1 MLSKTI
7 IQIFWKWTIYEHG
20 RGGKKNKKKKERR
33 NSKLLR
39 KFLPPSLSLSASF
52 GSFSEQKELAS
63 TKEQRS
69 IVVRW
74 WYNAAEPTEFHCVT
88 LTQMVFVL
96 LNSAWACWVI
106 SSPSTPGHSPVLKQ
120 IESLKLDVTEMVK
133 HRRHGRRWIYTQVKE
148 HAFLY
153 LETTVK
159 DLWYLI
165 PNIITGSP
173 LSSYSNSLTLEGCQI
188 TDTSWRLCCL
198 HQPRAIWLAWFSKKK
213 LETREQLACFSKLIQ
228 WSYLHI
234 FIIK

>member
-148 HAFLY
+148 HTFLY

-188 TDTSWRLCCL
+188 TDTS
-198 HQPRAIWLAWFSKKK
+198 
-213 LETREQLACFSKLIQ
+213 
-228 WSYLHI
+228 
-234 FIIK
+234 